1 MDSERLTASE
11 AGFVLG
17 WHLALGEAITNEDA
31 TRLVCRTDNPSKTD
45 VERVRQLLERGS
57 RVVPI
62 VYLQERP
69 FEPGVWMAM
78 DYLPEDRS

>member
-1 MDSERLTASE
+1 MTSEILTATE
-11 AGFVLG
+11 AGFLLG
-17 WHLALGEAITNEDA
+17 WHLALGEAISNEDA
-31 TRLVCRTDNPSKTD
+31 ARLVCRIDKPTKGDA
-45 VERVRQLLERGS
+45 ERARQLLERGS

-62 VYLQERP
+62 VYLQEHP